1 MLTNICKHR
10 FLLKFIQC
18 IHNLKILWEDYG
30 NVFKV
35 LENTVI
41 NRALCGSVTNIPL
54 KINLG
59 FKNFE
64 NKNN

>member
-1 MLTNICKHR
+1 MEM
-10 FLLKFIQC
+10 FLRVLK
-18 IHNLKILWEDYG
+18 
-30 NVFKV
+30 
-35 LENTVI
+35 NTVI